1 MVNASKLAGRGAERP
16 DTGARETARRTKT
29 RERLMDAAYRQFSEH
44 GINGTSVEAITD
56 DAGFTRGAF
65 YSNFSSKE
73 ELFFALTERENRV
86 RLEVLREN
94 FARLVA
100 PLGDTAGKPAPH
112 LIEGIIADVLSFQPD
127 NRQWC
132 LMQSEFRL
140 LALRDPEVAPRFLA
154 ASQSFLRELA
164 AMVDTAVRSVGVRFL
179 IDTLDL
185 TRMLMDQFDSA
196 MQEAILSGAE
206 DPEAVVREHVMRTL
220 PLLVHSLTDT
230 IEP

>member
-1 MVNASKLAGRGAERP
+1 MNANKLAHRSAERP
-16 DTGARETARRTKT
+16 ETGARETARRTKT

-44 GINGTSVEAITD
+44 GINGTPVEAITD

-65 YSNFSSKE
+65 YSNFGSKE

-86 RLEVLREN
+86 RLETLREH
-94 FARLVA
+94 FAGLVA
-100 PLGDTAGKPAPH
+100 PLGGTAGKPAPH
-112 LIEGIIADVLSFQPD
+112 LIEGVIADVLSFQPD

-164 AMVDTAVRSVGVRFL
+164 AMVDTAVQSVGVRFL
-179 IDTLDL
+179 IDTLDM
-185 TRMLMDQFDSA
+185 TRLLVDQFDSA

-206 DPEAVVREHVMRTL
+206 DPELAVREHVMRTL